1 MSEATTYLV
10 HIDDG
15 DHQSQLGSYESI
27 EEAKKCFDDYI
38 ASGPEDG
45 IEEIEL
51 GFYKGEDWEE
61 TYYHSFTEDSE

>member
-15 DHQSQLGSYESI
+15 NHQSELGSYESI
-27 EEAKKCFDDYI
+27 EEAIKCFDDYM

-61 TYYHSFTEDSE
+61 IYYHSFTEDSD